1 MKQFRVFKIS
11 NMWSTSRLTRDV
23 EIQLKKLTDQG
34 YEIISV
40 SFGFNIWLVP
50 TAFITTSKGIVL

>member
-23 EIQLKKLTDQG
+23 ENELIKLTNEG
-34 YEIISV
+34 YEIISF
-40 SFGFNIWLVP
+40 SFGINLMWIP
-50 TAFITTSKGIVL
+50 TAFITTSR

>member
-23 EIQLKKLTDQG
+23 ENELKKLTNEG
-34 YEIISV
+34 YEIISF
-40 SFGFNIWLVP
+40 SFGLNLWWIP
-50 TAFITTSKGIVL
+50 TAFITTSREVKI

>member
-23 EIQLKKLTDQG
+23 ENEQKKLTTEG
-34 YEIISV
+34 YENISF
-40 SFGFNIWLVP
+40 SFGLNLWWIP
-50 TAFITTSKGIVL
+50 NTFITTSR

>member
-11 NMWSTSRLTRDV
+11 NTWSTSRLIKNV
-23 EIQLKKLTDQG
+23 ENELKQITNEG

-40 SFGFNIWLVP
+40 SFGFNNWWIP
-50 TAFITTSKGIVL
+50 TAFITTSREVKL